1 MKVGNTG
8 HVKGHDPSKVV
19 TTEQKQGLREG
30 SNHVTMPQAEGTS
43 DIKCH
48 SSIRKCL
55 VKDPLLWHFY
65 CCCSSLIYFLSF
77 NYFHLNFIEL
87 FKLLSAS
94 RLLCILSLCLGHSFL
109 CSHLSD
115 FSGLHP
121 RPWPMKPPLTV
132 KPVVGPPF
140 SLWKQLLSLHKA

>member
-1 MKVGNTG
+1 M
-8 HVKGHDPSKVV
+8 V
-19 TTEQKQGLREG
+19 TTEQKQGLCEG

-55 VKDPLLWHFY
+55 VKDSLLWHFY

-115 FSGLHP
+115 FLGLHP
-121 RPWPMKPPLTV
+121 RPWPMKPPPSNCQACGGSSFFTV
-132 KPVVGPPF
+132 EAAPQPSQSIATWIHIDSVY
-140 SLWKQLLSLHKA
+140 